1 MILAFTGAG
10 ISKASGIPTFEDM
23 ESVNIRDKLERGYAN
38 NHPEDYKKVIQEMKD
53 ICDKAEPNDAHIA
66 LAEYEIPVLTM
77 NIDGLHT
84 RAGSENVVE
93 LHGRLPDIV
102 LYGDPAPNYG
112 KAMDLVEALRDGDV
126 FLIIGTSFY
135 TTVSEQLRIM
145 ARYSGA
151 QIVVINERAEE
162 FVRRY
167 LEAHK
172 DKIESYEVL
181 VDRAKRNE

>member
-23 ESVNIRDKLERGYAN
+23 ESVNIRDKLERNYAI

-53 ICDKAEPNDAHIA
+53 MCDRAEPNDAHRA
-66 LAEYEIPVLTM
+66 LAEYGVPVITM
-77 NIDGLHT
+77 NIDGLHI
-84 RAGSENVVE
+84 RAGSKDVLEI
-93 LHGRLPDIV
+93 HGRFPGIV

-112 KAMDLVEALRDGDV
+112 KAMDLVEALHDGDV

-135 TTVSEQLRIM
+135 TTISEQLRIL
-145 ARYSGA
+145 ARGA
-151 QIVVINERAEE
+151 GAKIVVINERAEE

-167 LEAHK
+167 LELNK
-172 DKIESYEVL
+172 DKIESYEAL
-181 VDRAKRNE
+181 IERAQNNV